1 MEYVTGTLRFQ
12 NDELEETIETHFD
25 KLLSLKESS
34 NLGKL
39 AKVGLNFELPY
50 FDTIFFRIL
59 YFDRYLGFF
68 LRKSFSSLL
77 NHFTD
82 IVPTLHD
89 PQRLILI
96 LEKKSDIFLF
106 WTKIGLKMRGW
117 AVDVHYV
124 CKINER

>member
-68 LRKSFSSLL
+68 FK
-77 NHFTD
+77 
-82 IVPTLHD
+82 
-89 PQRLILI
+89 
-96 LEKKSDIFLF
+96 
-106 WTKIGLKMRGW
+106 
-117 AVDVHYV
+117 
-124 CKINER
+124 

>member
-39 AKVGLNFELPY
+39 AKVGLNLELPY

-68 LRKSFSSLL
+68 FK
-77 NHFTD
+77 
-82 IVPTLHD
+82 
-89 PQRLILI
+89 
-96 LEKKSDIFLF
+96 
-106 WTKIGLKMRGW
+106 
-117 AVDVHYV
+117 
-124 CKINER
+124 